1 MTKPKILE
9 NKNIRQFLSY
19 AVVGLVATLVEWGL
33 FWLLTFP
40 LSLDQNLAFTIAFII
55 STFVNLVLGKKMTF
69 KNAEIIHASSNKKLN
84 LAKETFL
91 IYLVAVIGYVLNLAL
106 LNIFTAALM
115 MNKMPAKMLAT
126 VIVFFWNYLARRLG
140 IYRSDSKKTEKAI

>member
-1 MTKPKILE
+1 MTKSKILE
-9 NKNIRQFLSY
+9 NKNIKQFLSY
-19 AVVGLVATLVEWGL
+19 TVVGLAATLVEWGI

-40 LSLDQNLAFTIAFII
+40 LSLDQNLAFTVAFII

-69 KNAEIIHASSNKKLN
+69 KNAQVIHAGNNKKLN

-91 IYLVAVIGYVLNLAL
+91 IYLVAVIGYILNLAL

-115 MNKMPAKMLAT
+115 MNKMFAKMLAT
-126 VIVFFWNYLARRLG
+126 AIVFFWNYLARRLG
-140 IYRSDSKKTEKAI
+140 IYRSDSKQVENSI